1 MLCDAVPG
9 LPGMSADRPQ
19 TKMSNQNVKVKLA
32 IAENNTQGKL
42 RGN

>member
-1 MLCDAVPG
+1 MGCGV
-9 LPGMSADRPQ
+9 LPAESVSRS
-19 TKMSNQNVKVKLA
+19 TSNQNVKVKLA